1 MSKELEKKSQELEQ
15 TLAKQLDMLK
25 KDSQDWLKVGAAV
38 AAGALLTY
46 GIAQAIKK
54 KKSSDETQKAM
65 AVLEKEGLLNKDLKK
80 RLTQNSKP
88 RIWPSLAQRLLI
100 LGFALAKDQLIN
112 GFFTPSTSEKEV
124 EETK

>member
-80 RLTQNSKP
+80 RLTQNSKSS
-88 RIWPSLAQRLLI
+88 IWPSLAQRLLI

-112 GFFTPSTSEKEV
+112 GFFTTSTSEKEV

>member
-1 MSKELEKKSQELEQ
+1 
-15 TLAKQLDMLK
+15 
-25 KDSQDWLKVGAAV
+25 
-38 AAGALLTY
+38 
-46 GIAQAIKK
+46 
-54 KKSSDETQKAM
+54 M

-80 RLTQNSKP
+80 RLTQNSKSS
-88 RIWPSLAQRLLI
+88 IWPSLAQRLLI